1 LEIVVMAEEKAA
13 AQAEAPQAAKSNM
26 VLIVIIAV
34 LSTLVVGG
42 GAAGFLML
50 SKGDSEETEAA
61 APAEAEEDAD
71 AKPAAKKKGAK
82 DKDKKDSP
90 KGPAIYIGME
100 PPFVVN
106 FDTGQ
111 ASRFLQ
117 VTVQVM
123 TRDADTAKLVQD
135 NDPMLRND
143 LLLLFGS
150 QDSAVIATRDGKEE
164 LRKLALDT
172 VKTVV
177 KAEGGAPEKVEAV
190 FFTTFVMQ

>member
-1 LEIVVMAEEKAA
+1 VGFMLMG
-13 AQAEAPQAAKSNM
+13 KSD
-26 VLIVIIAV
+26 
-34 LSTLVVGG
+34 STEV
-42 GAAGFLML
+42 
-50 SKGDSEETEAA
+50 EA
-61 APAEAEEDAD
+61 APAEESEEVAD

-82 DKDKKDSP
+82 DKDKKDAP

-106 FDTGQ
+106 FEAGQ

-123 TRDADTAKLVQD
+123 TRDAETAKLVQD

-150 QDSAVIATRDGKEE
+150 QDSAAIATREGREE

-172 VKTVV
+172 VKTGV